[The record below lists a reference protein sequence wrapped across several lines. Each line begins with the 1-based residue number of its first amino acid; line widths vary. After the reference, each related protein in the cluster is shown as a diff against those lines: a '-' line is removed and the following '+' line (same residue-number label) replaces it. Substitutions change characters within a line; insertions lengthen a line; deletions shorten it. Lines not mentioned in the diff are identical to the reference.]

1 MAKPVDD
8 PSGSNELT
16 DPTVRVVPLSEL
28 RATVAELMKEAAEA
42 QKERQPRPDDPGKS
56 QTGRVTVLSL
66 GNTSEMTGLRP
77 PPQGG
82 GPTNSGMARD
92 SKRSWSRYPRRR
104 RASHRLT

>member
-1 MAKPVDD
+1 MARPVDD
-8 PSGSNELT
+8 PSGSNQLT
-16 DPTVRVVPLSEL
+16 DPTDRVVPLSEL

-77 PPQGG
+77 PTQGEAQLTAVWRGIRNARGHAILDG
-82 GPTNSGMARD
+82 GE
-92 SKRSWSRYPRRR
+92 RRI
-104 RASHRLT
+104 A